1 MLKILACCCALL
13 ALTPRTA
20 AAEWHLT
27 PFVGLTFKGNV
38 SLIDLEHGAEKVH
51 GHFGGAF
58 TLLGGGLFGVEGVFV
73 DTPGFFKSES
83 DGLVTHSR
91 NFALMGNAV
100 LTAPRRWTEYGLRP
114 FLSGGLGLQH
124 LSVSDQADLLPA
136 SKSAAAF
143 NIGGGAI
150 GFLSQRVGLRFEMRY
165 YANLHRTDEG
175 PIALAPLHVRYFTGS
190 VGIVFRFHAP
200 SSPTG

>member
-1 MLKILACCCALL
+1 MLRLLACCCALL

-27 PFVGLTFKGNV
+27 PFVGLTFKGKSSV
-38 SLIDLEHGAEKVH
+38 IDLEHGAEKVH
-51 GHFGGAF
+51 GHFGGSV

-73 DTPGFFKSES
+73 DTPGFFKAGQ
-83 DGLVTHSR
+83 GLVTHSR
-91 NFALMGNAV
+91 NFALMGNVV
-100 LTAPRRWTEYGLRP
+100 LTAPRRWTEYHLRP
-114 FLSGGLGLQH
+114 FVSGGLGLLH
-124 LSVSDQADLLPA
+124 VSASDEAELLPA

-143 NIGGGAI
+143 NVGGGAI
-150 GFLSQRVGLRFEMRY
+150 GFLSRRVGLRFEMRY
-165 YANLHRTDEG
+165 FANLHRTDEG

-190 VGIVFRFHAP
+190 VGVVLRLHAP

>member
-13 ALTPRTA
+13 AVTPRTA

-27 PFVGLTFKGNV
+27 PFVGLTFKG
-38 SLIDLEHGAEKVH
+38 SSTFIDLEHAATKVH
-51 GHFGGAF
+51 GNFGGAV

-73 DTPGFFKSES
+73 DTPGFFKG
-83 DGLVTHSR
+83 DLITHSR
-91 NFALMGNAV
+91 NIGLMGNVV

-114 FLSGGLGLQH
+114 FVSGGLGLMH
-124 LSVSDQADLLPA
+124 VSNSDEAELLPA

-143 NIGGGAI
+143 NVGGGAI
-150 GFLSQRVGLRFEMRY
+150 GFLSRRVGLRFEMRY
-165 YANLHRTDEG
+165 FANLHRTDEG
-175 PIALAPLHVRYFTGS
+175 PIALAPLHLRYFTGS

-200 SSPTG
+200 TSPTG